1 MSMPVELEYFHVS
14 ARTEEIAFR
23 RRLLEAVLALC
34 SLKQLMYKTEGNYVL
49 EEYARLC
56 LLRRQ
61 HVILMASLL
70 PLASGYQQLLWLATD
85 LHVGKLTSSG

>member
-23 RRLLEAVLALC
+23 RRLLEVVLALC
-34 SLKQLMYKTEGNYVL
+34 SLKHKTEGNYAL
-49 EEYARLC
+49 EGYARLC

-61 HVILMASLL
+61 HVILMESLAIA
-70 PLASGYQQLLWLATD
+70 LACNGLAYWKTNFFWLSTHW
-85 LHVGKLTSSG
+85 LE